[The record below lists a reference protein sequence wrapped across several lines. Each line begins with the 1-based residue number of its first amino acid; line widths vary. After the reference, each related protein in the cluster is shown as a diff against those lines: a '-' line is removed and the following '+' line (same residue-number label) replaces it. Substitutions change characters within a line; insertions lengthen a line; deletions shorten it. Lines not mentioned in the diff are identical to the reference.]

1 MRFNKG
7 YIIYLFF
14 AASLLHSCVN
24 RTGLPDLRETYQL
37 KDTKPFGGY
46 VAHSLLR
53 EVYPDKIINVNKK
66 SFSTFRAD
74 TYADSSSFY
83 MSISKRFYCTPE
95 DAESLLDF
103 VEEGHTA
110 FIAASIIDTVLLDK
124 IYCKQSNTEWTSLLM
139 EQRYMDGK
147 ISLLPDA
154 LSVQDTFSY
163 FYYPFSN
170 HFTEA
175 DSVSARVVGRN
186 QFGKS
191 NFIVLFLGK
200 GRLYLHCDPRAFS
213 NYFLLKENNY
223 LYLKQVMQLMK
234 ERPGNIFWD
243 DFYNRKNYR
252 EDTGKGSALSILF
265 KYPELTIAFWI
276 LIILLLLYI
285 LFNGKRKQRII
296 PIIKPVE
303 NTSIAFTKAI
313 GGLYMAEKDNKTIA
327 DKMITYFNDHIRN
340 RYFLNMH
347 GAGKDFVQSLSK
359 KSGVAFEA
367 VQALY
372 NTIEQVQQAEVVSDF
387 ELLSL
392 NEQIQNFYKN
402 RN

>member
-1 MRFNKG
+1 MRN
-7 YIIYLFF
+7 YIIHIIFLFF
-14 AASLLHSCVN
+14 GAVTLQGCLNKS
-24 RTGLPDLRETYQL
+24 GLPDLRETYQL

-53 EVYPDKIINVNKK
+53 EVYPDKMINVNKK
-66 SFSTFRAD
+66 SFSSFRAD

-95 DAESLLDF
+95 DAESLLGF
-103 VEEGHTA
+103 VEEGHTV
-110 FIAASIIDTVLLDK
+110 FIAASIIDTLLLDK
-124 IYCKQSNTEWTSLLM
+124 VYCKQSNNEWTTLLM
-139 EQRYMDGK
+139 EHRFTDGK
-147 ISLLPDA
+147 TSLIPDA
-154 LSVQDTFSY
+154 LSVQDTFGY

-186 QFGKS
+186 QFGKA

-234 ERPGNIFWD
+234 EKPGNIFWD
-243 DFYNRKNYR
+243 DYYNRKNFR
-252 EDTGKGSALSILF
+252 ESSDKGSALSVLF

-276 LIILLLLYI
+276 LLVLLLLYI

-296 PIIKPVE
+296 PVIKPVE

-313 GGLYMAEKDNKTIA
+313 AGLYMAEKDNKTIA
-327 DKMITYFNDHIRN
+327 EKMITYFNDHIRN

-347 GAGKDFVQSLSK
+347 GGGKDFVQSLSK

>member
-1 MRFNKG
+1 MRFNKAH
-7 YIIYLFF
+7 IICFF
-14 AASLLHSCVN
+14 FASLLLHGCVN

-66 SFSTFRAD
+66 SFSNFRAD

-83 MSISKRFYCTPE
+83 MSISKRFYCTQA
-95 DAESLLDF
+95 DAESLLSF

-110 FIAASIIDTVLLDK
+110 FIAASTIDTVLLDK
-124 IYCKQSNTEWTSLLM
+124 IYCKQSNTEWTAMLL
-139 EQRYMDGK
+139 EQRYMEGK

-243 DFYNRKNYR
+243 DYYNGKSFR